1 MKIRPVGSKSSIQ
14 TNEGTDR
21 QTRRQTDMTK
31 LVVTL
36 HSFANSPKIADFTR
50 FAVAPPFGGGGGGG
64 RSLYTLAW
72 CEKCEANSVELM

>member
-64 RSLYTLAW
+64 GGGVVPCTHWLGVKNVRPTQ
-72 CEKCEANSVELM
+72 